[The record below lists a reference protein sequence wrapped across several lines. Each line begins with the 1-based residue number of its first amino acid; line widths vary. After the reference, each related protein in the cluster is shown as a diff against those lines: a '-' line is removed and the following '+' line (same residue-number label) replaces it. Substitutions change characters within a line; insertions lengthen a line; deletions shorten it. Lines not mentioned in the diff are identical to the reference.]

1 MRPATIL
8 VASVGRQR
16 YLVEAFAAACGP
28 GDRVLACDLDP
39 LAAGGAVAARFLR
52 APRFDGPD
60 YGPWLLELCRAEGVT
75 LLLTLNADELVRLE
89 ALRPALADAG
99 TTLLGMPTPRLATC
113 LDKGRLGELSEG
125 TGLRVPSAWPGD
137 AWRDAPADAYP
148 LLAKP
153 RGGRGS
159 RGLTVLETPAAAAAL
174 AADRGDALAD
184 LLLQRRLDGT
194 EYGLD
199 LVNDLQ
205 GRPAAVLVRRKLR
218 MRGGE
223 TDVAETVRDDAL
235 EAAGRRLAARLG
247 HQGLVDVDVMRAGGV
262 DHLIDVNPRFGGG
275 YVFSHAAGANVPAA
289 IVAWARGRE
298 PEAAWLAAEPG
309 VVHARVSSL
318 QRLRADEPPAPA

>member
-1 MRPATIL
+1 MRPVTIL

-16 YLVEAFAAACGP
+16 YLIEAFTAACGP
-28 GDRVLACDLDP
+28 GGRVLACDHDS
-39 LAAGGAVAARFLR
+39 LAAGGAVATRFVL
-52 APRFDGPD
+52 APRFDGSD
-60 YGPWLLELCRAEGVT
+60 YAPWLLELCRAEDVT

-89 ALRPALADAG
+89 ALRPALVEAG
-99 TTLLGMPTPRLATC
+99 TTLLGMPAGRLATC
-113 LDKGRLGELSEG
+113 LDKGRLGELCEG
-125 TGLRVPSAWPGD
+125 TGLRVPPAWSGD

-148 LLAKP
+148 LVAKP
-153 RGGRGS
+153 RAGRGS

-174 AADRGDALAD
+174 AAERGDALTD
-184 LLLQRRLDGT
+184 LLLQQRLEGQ

-199 LVNDLQ
+199 LVNDPQ
-205 GRPAAVLVRRKLR
+205 GRPATVLVRRKLR

-235 EAAGRRLAARLG
+235 EAAGRRLAARLR
-247 HQGLVDVDVMRAGGV
+247 HQGLVDVDVVRVGGV

-289 IVAWARGRE
+289 IVAWARGHE

-309 VVHARVSSL
+309 VRHARVSSL
-318 QRLRADEPPAPA
+318 QRLPFDEPAAPA

>member
-1 MRPATIL
+1 
-8 VASVGRQR
+8 
-16 YLVEAFAAACGP
+16 
-28 GDRVLACDLDP
+28 
-39 LAAGGAVAARFLR
+39 
-52 APRFDGPD
+52 
-60 YGPWLLELCRAEGVT
+60 
-75 LLLTLNADELVRLE
+75 LT
-89 ALRPALADAG
+89 
-99 TTLLGMPTPRLATC
+99 TC

-125 TGLRVPSAWPGD
+125 TGLRVPTAWPGD
-137 AWRDAPADAYP
+137 ACRDTSADAYP

-247 HQGLVDVDVMRAGGV
+247 HQGLVDVDVVRAGGV